1 MFENI
6 RTDYALHSPK
16 HNRAFWHLLI
26 YRFGRWSLGLKFA
39 PLRWLLLKVY
49 AVLNVIVSETIIGIF
64 MNKDVQ
70 VGKGFHII
78 HPEGVRIHTN
88 VIIGDRVGILHGVTI
103 AQNMFPGNV
112 PVIGNDVFIGAR
124 ATIIGKIKVG
134 DGARIAA
141 NSLVISDIPAG
152 TTAIGVP
159 AKVLRVPAAKHPG
172 RRNEEGL
179 PGRYPVERARLD
191 QTHAAPRESDAV
203 LQKR

>member
-172 RRNEEGL
+172 
-179 PGRYPVERARLD
+179 
-191 QTHAAPRESDAV
+191 
-203 LQKR
+203 